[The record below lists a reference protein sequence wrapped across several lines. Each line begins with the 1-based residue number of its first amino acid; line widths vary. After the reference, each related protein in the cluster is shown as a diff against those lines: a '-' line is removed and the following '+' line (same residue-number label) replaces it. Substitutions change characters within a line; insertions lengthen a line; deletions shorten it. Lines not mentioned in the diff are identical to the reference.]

1 MVFYNAVKPDF
12 SDFLWGP
19 ERWNW
24 KIKYEVTRVSSL
36 RNYALF
42 LSLFH
47 KKVHQSISLKI
58 TSGFRPLSRDSLT
71 NRFEKQPQF
80 LYGYWQWLCIK
91 MYKVFRAKLYVF
103 ESTEKAAHLCT
114 YEEQI

>member
-47 KKVHQSISLKI
+47 KRVHQSISLKI

-91 MYKVFRAKLYVF
+91 MCKVFRA
-103 ESTEKAAHLCT
+103 
-114 YEEQI
+114 